1 MGRTVLQEC
10 RNRPGRQLDVADAV
24 KTFEPGIA
32 ELTRSFSKYLW
43 VELTGAVDGQPDGS
57 SIPPAGLLRSGGCCR
72 CGRNLAIPMS
82 GACLSSFMIC
92 TART

>member
-10 RNRPGRQLDVADAV
+10 RTRPGRQLDVADAV

-43 VELTGAVDGQPDGS
+43 VELTGAVDIWCPQVHKYQQNMAFFTERKAAGDEVWVYTCLVPGGPWYTGS
-57 SIPPAGLLRSGGCCR
+57 E
-72 CGRNLAIPMS
+72 
-82 GACLSSFMIC
+82 
-92 TART
+92 